1 VATSNCVIFSSFFF
15 LLPYFSGLLCPPI
28 YWGFYEE
35 KIWGTPPPQKKKADF
50 VGTKGKRAVVGA
62 QNIRYDFLMVG
73 EDVLGKFQFK
83 FFKAFPDTVTE
94 TINTLTEDRILGL
107 SGENI

>member
-1 VATSNCVIFSSFFF
+1 
-15 LLPYFSGLLCPPI
+15 LYGLLCPPI
-28 YWGFYEE
+28 YWGFHEE
-35 KIWGTPPPQKKKADF
+35 KNLGDPPQKKKPDF

-62 QNIRYDFLMVG
+62 RNIRYDFLMVG
-73 EDVLGKFQFK
+73 EDILGKFQFK

>member
-1 VATSNCVIFSSFFF
+1 
-15 LLPYFSGLLCPPI
+15 
-28 YWGFYEE
+28 
-35 KIWGTPPPQKKKADF
+35 
-50 VGTKGKRAVVGA
+50 
-62 QNIRYDFLMVG
+62 MVG
-73 EDVLGKFQFK
+73 EDILGKFQFK